1 MEEIIEGRLKEKYK
15 HLVINVNL
23 VEWRKYKINIKLK
36 IDSFEYGKEIIY
48 IWNAHYT
55 EYVNIDMIINIIDN
69 FILNVYRKENKY
81 E

>member
-1 MEEIIEGRLKEKYK
+1 MEEIIEGRLKDKYK

-36 IDSFEYGKEIIY
+36 IDSFEYEKEIIY
-48 IWNAHYT
+48 IWNVNYT
-55 EYVNIDMIINIIDN
+55 REFNIDMIFNKIDN
-69 FILNVYRKENKY
+69 FILNLYRKENKY